1 MTSALPRDAQ
11 WTAARQNL
19 REWLAAHKQTQSD
32 LARLAGV
39 NRSVI
44 SRFLEKGQPLS
55 TATAIK
61 LYSVLKLSPDPSERQ
76 QWREWLHLEEMQAS
90 LGEPQSVMEEDL
102 PVTLGPYPNLEE
114 GYHWLNQAWLL
125 LSQPGNIPR
134 SQPLLV
140 RAEQAFG
147 LHSSMAALAACE
159 SIQQW
164 INLGDLAQAEREV
177 FRVEQSYQYV
187 MDLQTRMEFL
197 GVKAMA
203 AYDQRDYLRT
213 LQGTEEMKALGETY
227 GFDTEY
233 QHIAGLAQL
242 GLAEQLEEGNSQRQ
256 RLLQMA
262 EENFRHMCVSAEKG
276 GRKMHIGFMHFRLAQ
291 VLREQNRYGDALLH
305 RRIAQQALQGDP
317 AMGHLAIEEANIALL
332 EGNTA
337 HVPAKVESVQ
347 DGWQLVNYAA
357 GLARAAAVE
366 TMSLMMD
373 GHVEAALE
381 PAVIAAIALPTGVC
395 YKGDRFVDL
404 PWQVSRE
411 LRRTLDAHRY
421 ITLIG
426 STREHVHTRSGH
438 FACLAKV
445 VPDRSAIALALLD
458 KLII

>member
-11 WTAARQNL
+11 WTTARQNL

-39 NRSVI
+39 NRSMI

-76 QWREWLHLEEMQAS
+76 QWREWLHLEGLKAS
-90 LGEPQSVMEEDL
+90 LGEPLMETAEDL
-102 PVTLGPYPNLEE
+102 PATIGPYPNLEE

-177 FRVEQSYQYV
+177 FRVEQSYQHV
-187 MDLQTRMEFL
+187 MDLQTRMKFL
-197 GVKAMA
+197 GVKGMA
-203 AYDQRDYLRT
+203 ACDRHDYLRA
-213 LQGTEEMKALGETY
+213 LQATDEMKALGQTY
-227 GFDTEY
+227 GFDTGY

-242 GLAEQLEEGNSQRQ
+242 GLAEHLEETDPNRP
-256 RLLQMA
+256 RLLGMA
-262 EENFRHMCVSAEKG
+262 EENMRFICRDADKSQADMY
-276 GRKMHIGFMHFRLAQ
+276 IGFTHFRLAQ
-291 VLREQNRYGDALLH
+291 VLREQNRNDDARH
-305 RRIAQQALQGDP
+305 QRKIARGGFRDDP
-317 AMGHLAIEEANIALL
+317 AMGHLLIEEANLALL
-332 EGNTA
+332 EGDTA
-337 HVPAKVESVQ
+337 HVPAKTESVQ
-347 DGWQLVNYAA
+347 DGWLSINYAA
-357 GLARAAAVE
+357 GLGRAAAVVAL
-366 TMSLMMD
+366 SLWME
-373 GHVEAALE
+373 GHAQEALE
-381 PAVIAAIALPTGVC
+381 PAVVAASIAPNGDC

-404 PWQVSRE
+404 LWHINQYV
-411 LRRTLDAHRY
+411 RRNVDVRQYTALTTK
-421 ITLIG
+421 I
-426 STREHVHTRSGH
+426 REHVHTRSGH
-438 FACLAKV
+438 FACLARV
-445 VPDRSAIALALLD
+445 VPDRSATALALLD